1 MATTTATIS
10 VSSNDL
16 VPGARLSIN
25 ATSTLMQTGLT
36 TGLDLVDLGKGKLTE
51 AKKTEKEQIDKARK
65 KSSSPINTPKYP
77 NFRR

>member
-1 MATTTATIS
+1 MP
-10 VSSNDL
+10 VYL
-16 VPGARLSIN
+16 R
-25 ATSTLMQTGLT
+25 
-36 TGLDLVDLGKGKLTE
+36 KFYYGKLTE